1 MFWFLI
7 ALLGYILLAVVF
19 VLDKLILDKS
29 VGRPIVYTFYS
40 TIFMLAL
47 FGGYFFGVEP
57 ITVYDWGIAL
67 VSGLSFGFALWSM
80 FIALSRGE
88 ASHITPFIGAIIGV
102 GTFVGSAL
110 FLQEQLMHVQIWG
123 IVILVVSSFLFSFEK
138 TKKHTG
144 MHAGFAWGILSGLLF
159 ALSHVTAKYMYDA
172 YSFLTGLVTTKA
184 TVGLVAL
191 FILCFPAFW
200 RALKQPPKESG
211 VKKTSQSA
219 AVLIVSN
226 KTLSIVAVLLIQYA
240 ISLGSVTIVNAMSG
254 IQYVCMFLLIYI
266 MSTWFPKVF
275 REYFTKRELVMEI
288 IALVLVVIGSTLLV
302 I

>member
-1 MFWFLI
+1 MWFLI

-19 VLDKLILDKS
+19 VLDKFILDKS
-29 VGRPIVYTFYS
+29 VGKPIVYTFYS
-40 TIFMLAL
+40 TIFMLIL
-47 FGGYFFGVEP
+47 FLGYFFGVDSLS
-57 ITVYDWGIAL
+57 VSDWGIAL
-67 VSGLSFGFALWSM
+67 LSGLSFGFALWTM

-88 ASHITPFIGAIIGV
+88 ASHVTPFIGAVISV
-102 GTFVGSAL
+102 GTFIGSSI
-110 FLQEQLMHVQIWG
+110 FLQEQLSNMQIWG

-138 TKKHTG
+138 TEKHSG
-144 MHAGFAWGILSGLLF
+144 LHAGFIFAILSGLLF
-159 ALSHVTAKYMYDA
+159 ALSHVAAKHMYES

-184 TVGLVAL
+184 TVGFIGL
-191 FILCFPAFW
+191 FILCLPSFW
-200 RALKQPPKESG
+200 RALKLQPKEKSI
-211 VKKTSQSA
+211 KKTKQSA
-219 AVLIVSN
+219 AVLILTN

-275 REYFTKRELVMEI
+275 REYFTKRELAVEI
-288 IALVLVVIGSTLLV
+288 IALMLVVIGSTLLV